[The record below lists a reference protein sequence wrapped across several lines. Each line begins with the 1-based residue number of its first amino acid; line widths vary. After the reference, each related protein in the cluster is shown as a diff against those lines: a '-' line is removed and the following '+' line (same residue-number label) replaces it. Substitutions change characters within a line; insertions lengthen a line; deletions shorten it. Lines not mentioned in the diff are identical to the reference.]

1 MKLKDIFALCT
12 LSVIVK
18 GTWFIAAAQPVLL
31 SLGAVLTA
39 LNQDVL
45 DLHHIEWKSFLP
57 FINK

>member
-1 MKLKDIFALCT
+1 MKLKDIFALLT
-12 LSVIVK
+12 LSVTVK
-18 GTWFIAAAQPVLL
+18 GTFWIAAAQPVLL

-45 DLHHIEWKSFLP
+45 DFHSIEWNNILP